1 MCWIL
6 CWCSESVTIDTV
18 PVPQTLREHR
28 PMNAGRLASFSV
40 GEHQRDT
47 ILVLV
52 RSWKDFWRE
61 QGLSRGLN
69 RISDFVRWLNI
80 CPFVNPEKCNMLV
93 IP

>member
-1 MCWIL
+1 M
-6 CWCSESVTIDTV
+6 SIDKFY
-18 PVPQTLREHR
+18 QKDSHHLLLGEHR
-28 PMNAGRLASFSV
+28 
-40 GEHQRDT
+40 RDT

-69 RISDFVRWLNI
+69 RISDFFRWLNI
-80 CPFVNPEKCNMLV
+80 YPFVNPEKCNMLV